1 MQVSNFRPQ
10 IRGSREAPERA
21 RLEPSEALRD
31 ADSGAWRALRERDLR
46 LRARFEASE
55 APREPDLTHRE
66 AGLRLPEPDLRP
78 QRRSESQI

>member
-1 MQVSNFRPQ
+1 MEV
-10 IRGSREAPERA
+10 
-21 RLEPSEALRD
+21 SEALRD

-55 APREPDLTHRE
+55 ALREPDLRLRE
-66 AGLRLPEPDLRP
+66 AGLRLTESDLRP